1 VWILSD
7 LVIGVILFR
16 GRARQRSPQRVSS
29 GEIWLHVLALAA
41 LFGGA
46 FPIFA
51 IGADPTAT
59 APPAFVVTARGDR
72 LSVALHHA
80 PLGQVL
86 SELARQAKIHVE
98 FPASI
103 QNDLISERFDNL
115 PLEQGISRLLLGHS
129 VAMVYEAP
137 SGQPQTANTTR
148 RLAEVWVLPKHKPVG
163 SAMVLDSWSDSAFFE
178 EPDPGGRL
186 VRLDDYAHRRDSV
199 AVNTLAQAMV
209 DPDTRVREKAQV
221 LFDQAM
227 LLASSNPAQARRT
240 RK

>member
-1 VWILSD
+1 
-7 LVIGVILFR
+7 VILFL
-16 GRARQRSPQRVSS
+16 GRAGQRTPQRVSS
-29 GEIWLHVLALAA
+29 GEIWPRALALAA

-46 FPIFA
+46 LPIFA
-51 IGADPTAT
+51 IGADAT
-59 APPAFVVTARGDR
+59 AMAHPAFVVTVCGDQ

-115 PLEQGISRLLLGHS
+115 PLEQGISRLLLGRS
-129 VAMVYEAP
+129 VAIIYEAP
-137 SGQPQTANTTR
+137 SGRSQTANTTR
-148 RLAEVWVLPKHKPVG
+148 RLTEVWVLPKQKPAG
-163 SAMVLDSWSDSAFFE
+163 SAMVRAEGLDAWSDPAFFE
-178 EPDPGGRL
+178 EPDPGVRL
-186 VRLDDYAHRRDSV
+186 VRLNDYAHRRDSV

-209 DPDTRVREKAQV
+209 DPDTKVREKAQF

-227 LLASSNPAQARRT
+227 LLTVSSPAHARRT